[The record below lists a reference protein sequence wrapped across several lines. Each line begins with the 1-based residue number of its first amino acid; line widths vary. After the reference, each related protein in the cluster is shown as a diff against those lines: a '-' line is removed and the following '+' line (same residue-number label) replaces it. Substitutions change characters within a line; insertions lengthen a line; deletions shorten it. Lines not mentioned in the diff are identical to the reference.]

1 MPSCPVSVGREA
13 SAGIPRQLG
22 RVAEPAPPL
31 RSANPWQGAQ
41 RAPGLHLLRPEAG
54 NARPTALTRSGS
66 VDYRVVSQAPHQICI
81 LPSNEPQAGLRETE
95 QRKSLGQRQRKA
107 GRGLEAMA
115 SVAFPPLLTAR
126 HTQLLPA
133 PQRGCPVP
141 VAFTRGWGPQMEGL
155 SISLCSH
162 PSHKSGNHSKA
173 LVEGALQGRLTL
185 E

>member
-1 MPSCPVSVGREA
+1 MPSCPVSVGTEA
-13 SAGIPRQLG
+13 SAGIPRELG

-54 NARPTALTRSGS
+54 NARPTALTLWGS
-66 VDYRVVSQAPHQICI
+66 VDYRVVLQAPHQIGI
-81 LPSNEPQAGLRETE
+81 LPSNEPWAGLRETV
-95 QRKSLGQRQRKA
+95 QRKSLGKRQRKV

-115 SVAFPPLLTAR
+115 SVAFPLLLTAW

-133 PQRGCPVP
+133 PQCGCPVP
-141 VAFTRGWGPQMEGL
+141 VAFTHGWGPQMEGL

-173 LVEGALQGRLTL
+173 LVEEALQSRLTPK
-185 E
+185 